1 MNNRQLC
8 LLSGAVV
15 LLFYAQLACSDK
27 ITVVDDIG
35 RQVSVSGPVMRLV
48 SLSPHI
54 TELLF
59 SIGIGD
65 RVVGTV
71 RFSDFPAQAASI
83 QRVGDAFS
91 VNLEMLIQLQPD
103 LVIAWRTGGSARTI
117 NKIESL
123 GVPVYFN
130 EARDLASIAE
140 SAEKI
145 AILAG
150 IEETGAAR
158 AQQYR
163 RKLQWIKQQYES
175 ASRVKIFYQ
184 ISDLNLYTV
193 NRHHLIGEAIALC
206 GGDNIFADSIIKVPQ
221 VSIEAVIAASPDLIV
236 FSSGANRDNDS
247 WTSRWR
253 PFNTVPAVANGHL
266 YSLPAAIITRPSF
279 RMVAGIEKLCEL
291 MNKVRRQT
299 PTED

>member
-15 LLFYAQLACSDK
+15 LLFCAQLACSDE

-35 RQVSVSGPVMRLV
+35 RKVSLSGPAMRLV

-91 VNLEMLIQLQPD
+91 VNIEMLIQLQPD

-130 EARDLASIAE
+130 EARDLAGIAE
-140 SAEKI
+140 SAAKI
-145 AILAG
+145 AVLAG
-150 IEETGAAR
+150 IEETGAAI

-163 RKLQWIKQQYES
+163 RKLQWIKEQHES

-236 FSSGANRDNDS
+236 FSSGANRDDDS

-279 RMVAGIEKLCEL
+279 RMVTGIEKLCEL
-291 MNKVRRQT
+291 MNKARRQT

>member
-1 MNNRQLC
+1 MNSRQVS
-8 LLSGAVV
+8 LSTGAVV
-15 LLFYAQLACSDK
+15 LFFCAQLASSGE
-27 ITVVDDIG
+27 IAVVDDIG
-35 RQVSVSGPVMRLV
+35 REVKLSKPAMRLV

-59 SIGIGD
+59 SLGIGD

-71 RFSDFPAQAASI
+71 RFSDYPSEAGSI

-91 VNLEMLIQLQPD
+91 VNIEMLINLQPD

-130 EARDLASIAE
+130 EATDLAGIAA
-140 SAEKI
+140 SAAKI
-145 AILAG
+145 AVLAG
-150 IEETGAAR
+150 IEESGAAL

-163 RKLQWIKQQYES
+163 RQLQWLKQQHES
-175 ASRVKIFYQ
+175 ARKVKIFYQ

-206 GGDNIFADSIIKVPQ
+206 GGENIFADSFIKVPQ

-236 FSSGANRDNDS
+236 FSSGDDRADDH

-253 PFNTVPAVANGHL
+253 PFTTIPAVANGHL

-279 RMVAGIEKLCEL
+279 RMVAGIEKLCQL
-291 MNKVRRQT
+291 INMARSPPPR
-299 PTED
+299 ED